1 MFHREIITSWKR
13 AQSKQSKYKHIES
26 IQHYKF
32 QQRVIFLSC
41 HREKQKTF
49 HSVLTFTI
57 IFL

>member
-32 QQRVIFLSC
+32 QQRVIFC
-41 HREKQKTF
+41 PVIERNRKHFIQY
-49 HSVLTFTI
+49 
-57 IFL
+57 